1 VWNNSAHRE
10 ALSKEAKLASLSH
23 HLLLSDLLSSNID
36 SFVKFA
42 NLLMNDVTYL
52 LDESLSKLA
61 EIHGIQLE
69 MRDQEAWATKDPN
82 ERKEREEYL
91 RSIEGQATSYTT
103 LGKSTVGLLKEFT
116 AETKAP
122 WMSPEIIDRL
132 AAMLDYNLMK
142 LAGPECQNL
151 KVENVEKYRFNPKQ
165 LLSDILSVYLNL
177 SDQPP
182 FIQAVASEGRS
193 YKKEVFERAAGI
205 ARRRSIKTE
214 DEIERLRSF
223 VVKVE
228 EAKAMIEMEEDLGE
242 IPDEFLDPLLF
253 TVMRDPVIL
262 PRSRVIIDRSSI
274 KAHLLSDPT
283 DPFNRSPLKLE
294 EVIPNEELKAKI
306 VTFMRERRAPRSALD
321 IPNEELVK
329 VDDTMDIL

>member
-1 VWNNSAHRE
+1 MWDNSAHRE
-10 ALSKEAKLASLSH
+10 ALSKEAKLAPFSR

-36 SFVKFA
+36 SFVRFA

-61 EIHGIQLE
+61 QIHAIQLE
-69 MRDQEAWATKDPN
+69 MRDQEAWAAKDPN

-91 RSIEGQATSYTT
+91 HSIEGQATSYTT

-132 AAMLDYNLMK
+132 AAMLDYNLTK

-151 KVENVEKYRFNPKQ
+151 KVENVEKFRFNPKQ

-177 SDQPP
+177 SDQPD
-182 FIQAVASEGRS
+182 FIYAVASEGRS

-205 ARRRSIKTE
+205 ARKRLIKSE
-214 DEIERLRSF
+214 DEIERLRLF

-242 IPDEFLDPLLF
+242 VPDEFLGKH
-253 TVMRDPVIL
+253 V
-262 PRSRVIIDRSSI
+262 RVWSKFI
-274 KAHLLSDPT
+274 
-283 DPFNRSPLKLE
+283 
-294 EVIPNEELKAKI
+294 
-306 VTFMRERRAPRSALD
+306 FMR
-321 IPNEELVK
+321 IQ
-329 VDDTMDIL
+329 TQ